1 MKVRSHREEYR
12 SAEEEGA
19 VTDAKGDGPGNEPGF
34 PLSKVEIEGFA
45 GRSAVLGG
53 ILSGGEATRIV
64 DAYEREDQRA
74 IEEQGRFS
82 YVATRLSRTVLVTA
96 GIGALILALG
106 VLQPWLQ
113 KQVDPRFDQV
123 ISWIVAALGFFGL
136 LIGGYAAALLY
147 ELNAGDLARDWMQ
160 SRARA
165 EQLRSDYF
173 DRLVA
178 HAATADPAT
187 QNAALDLVA
196 NHLLQNQLTYFA
208 QRGKRHQAAAGH
220 WLRLAAFATG
230 VASVGIAAGGMVG
243 AVGGPWL
250 LAIAALG
257 AIGTAVVSF
266 ATSQEAIGQE
276 RERAQRFRN
285 NVDALELLARK
296 IEDVRGTIGRGAGDA
311 LVTFTAGINQQLALE
326 LGRFLEGGESI
337 RASITKL
344 SQQIEKSR
352 EGEKNAAPKAPE
364 QANDHVEGTQGS

>member
-1 MKVRSHREEYR
+1 
-12 SAEEEGA
+12 
-19 VTDAKGDGPGNEPGF
+19 VTDTKGEGPGKEPGF
-34 PLSKVEIEGFA
+34 PLSNAEIDGLA
-45 GRSAVLGG
+45 GRSAALDG
-53 ILSGGEATRIV
+53 ILRGSEATRIV
-64 DAYEREDQRA
+64 AAYEREDRRA

-82 YVATRLSRTVLVTA
+82 DVATRLNRTVLVTA
-96 GIGALILALG
+96 GIGSLILALG
-106 VLQPWLQ
+106 VLQPGLQ
-113 KQVDPRFDQV
+113 QHLDPRFGQV
-123 ISWIVAALGFFGL
+123 ISWVVAVLGFVGL
-136 LIGGYAAALLY
+136 LVGGYAAALLY

-165 EQLRSDYF
+165 EQLRSEYF

-178 HAATADPAT
+178 HAAKADSAT
-187 QNAALDLVA
+187 QDAALDLVSK
-196 NHLLQNQLTYFA
+196 HLLQDQLTYFA
-208 QRGKRHQAAAGH
+208 RRGKRHEAAAGH

-230 VASVGIAAGGMVG
+230 VASVGVAAGGMVG

-266 ATSQEAIGQE
+266 AASQEAIGQE

-285 NVDALELLARK
+285 NVDALELLARQ
-296 IEDVRGTIGRGAGDA
+296 IEDVRGAVGRGAADA
-311 LVTFTAGINQQLALE
+311 LVTFTAAINQQLALE

-352 EGEKNAAPKAPE
+352 EGKQDAAPKPPGPADQE
-364 QANDHVEGTQGS
+364 MLQGNQTGR